1 MAGPVATG
9 YLELDLSGFNRA
21 IESAKKAL
29 TVLTAAFAAIKVAEF
44 FKDGVKEAINFGNEM
59 YNAGKAMGNIDPGSL
74 LILQKALQ
82 AGGLSAA
89 TAREEVESFMR
100 SGRQIS
106 TAFKSTAD
114 FSKAIAEAKAN
125 YGSQAAVLTA
135 SAANLSRVF
144 DYIQSIAD
152 KIRTF
157 FLAMTAKFI
166 LPLEAVLNAL
176 NNVDVADFGSKF
188 GASIANVSTI
198 LVGLFQNDKLS
209 EAFGLSLAIGA
220 DKFFV
225 TFDAGIRSAISGTM
239 SRNFTEMW
247 NYITGGFSEG
257 SALMGIKNAFTG
269 IADMFV
275 AKIGRGIIAI
285 MKKIPLIF
293 SDKTIKEKEAEAQ
306 KVEDSSNA
314 ALKKYFDALPGQKG
328 FGEGFTKQGKE
339 AEDALKKLTGEAKIS
354 GQAFMEKNAGDRS
367 KAELNYQALGKQ
379 DPFSVISSSMAKIG
393 GGGNYIQTGMS
404 AEARQLILNGQAAL
418 IQNQLTQQLIDIAK
432 TGRGLP
438 LLN

>member
-74 LILQKALQ
+74 LLLQKALQ
-82 AGGLSAA
+82 AGGLSASA
-89 TAREEVESFMR
+89 AREEVESFMR

-106 TAFKSTAD
+106 TAFKSPGD
-114 FSKAIAEAKAN
+114 FTKAITEAKAN

-135 SAANLSRVF
+135 SAANLSRAF

-152 KIRTF
+152 KIKTF

-176 NNVDVADFGSKF
+176 NNVDVADFGAKL
-188 GASIANVSTI
+188 GDSIASVSTI
-198 LVGLFQNDKLS
+198 LVGLFNDGKLS

-220 DKFFV
+220 DKFFATMETSLRTV
-225 TFDAGIRSAISGTM
+225 FAGAASGLGKEMLDYFQGGWLMSIKDAFLAIVDL
-239 SRNFTEMW
+239 F
-247 NYITGGFSEG
+247 
-257 SALMGIKNAFTG
+257 
-269 IADMFV
+269 IAKMT
-275 AKIGRGIIAI
+275 RGINAI
-285 MKKIPLIF
+285 LKKIPF
-293 SDKTIKEKEAEAQ
+293 YNKETIQQNDDEIKSREA
-306 KVEDSSNA
+306 SSNES
-314 ALKKYFDALPGQKG
+314 LKKYLDAIPGAKG
-328 FGEGFTKQGKE
+328 FGEGFTKQQKE
-339 AEDALKKLTGEAKIS
+339 AEDSLKKLTDAASISGEA
-354 GQAFMEKNAGDRS
+354 FMKKNAGDRS
-367 KAELNYQALGKQ
+367 KAELNYSALGKQ
-379 DPFSVISSSMAKIG
+379 DPYSVIGSSMAKIG